1 MMWNL
6 VAIGIA
12 RVGQR
17 KIRENQK
24 LREVE
29 ALLGFNAGG
38 AYAKSLLT
46 T

>member
-1 MMWNL
+1 MWNL
-6 VAIGIA
+6 VVIGIA

-17 KIRENQK
+17 KIRESQK

-38 AYAKSLLT
+38 AYAKSLSVT
-46 T
+46 